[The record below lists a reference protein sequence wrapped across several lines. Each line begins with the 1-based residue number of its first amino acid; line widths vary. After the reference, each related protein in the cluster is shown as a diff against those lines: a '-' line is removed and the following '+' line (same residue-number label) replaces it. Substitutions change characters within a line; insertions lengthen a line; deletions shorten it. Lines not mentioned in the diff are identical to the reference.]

1 MLRYKEVKQMLAEL
15 IADKRNGDRLPSRI
29 SLNRQLDSMG
39 DYMDVAYVRGS
50 YTFFR
55 KGVLFLLREGHGMRR
70 SKSMPFIYGTIWL
83 LSDHF
88 SRL

>member
-50 YTFFR
+50 YTLFR
-55 KGVLFLLREGHGMRR
+55 KGMFFFAARRPWNAPQQEHALYLRNNLAA
-70 SKSMPFIYGTIWL
+70 F
-83 LSDHF
+83 
-88 SRL
+88 